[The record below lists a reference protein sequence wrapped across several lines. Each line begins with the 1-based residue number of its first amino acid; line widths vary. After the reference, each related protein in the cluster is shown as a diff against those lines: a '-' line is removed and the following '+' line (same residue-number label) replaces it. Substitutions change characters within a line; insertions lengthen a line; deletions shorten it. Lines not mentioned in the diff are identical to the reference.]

1 MTVSSQTSR
10 VSYAGNG
17 STTAFAV
24 SFYFL
29 ADSHLKVILRAADGS
44 ETVKTLTADYTVSGA
59 GNPSGGTVTMNVAPT
74 SGATLVIVRNVPL
87 TQETDYQANDD
98 FPAESHER
106 ALDKLTMEVQQLQE
120 QVDRSAKLPVTNPT
134 DADALVADIVR
145 LADSADNID
154 TVANNI
160 GDVNTVSDD
169 IANVNTVADDIAH
182 VNTVATDIAAVITVA
197 NDLNEPVSEI
207 EVVAGAI
214 TNVNTVGN
222 NIASV
227 NTVAANISNV
237 NAVAGNSTNIN
248 AVNANKTN
256 IDAVAGNATNINAV
270 NANKSN
276 IDAVAGNA
284 SNINAAVA
292 NAANINTAVANMPA
306 IIAAPTEAANAA
318 ASAAA
323 AAASAASG
331 MYSAVQDKSADYT
344 VVVGDA
350 GDLIRMTTTGGART
364 VTLPAISTLPDG
376 FNVTVVKW
384 TGDTNDV
391 TVTRSGSD
399 TINGSTSYVLDA
411 QYKSATFVA
420 DKESSTWF
428 ASGSGSSSTNIIVD
442 SFNGTGSQTA
452 FMLSGDPGTE
462 NNTQVFVGGVYQEKD
477 TYSMSGSTLTFSS
490 APPAGT
496 SNIEVVWSQ
505 PLAIGVPADATVSTI
520 KLADSAVTTAK
531 MADESVTTSKVQD
544 SAVTTQKLAGAVQAT
559 IALLSNYID
568 LSALV
573 SGSQTS
579 WLFLMQR
586 SWCLARLCRSPAQ
599 RCRLIRQQT
608 GIAQLTP
615 RHLTEQAKTSISTRF
630 NLAALFFRTIRHTL
644 LDTRHLTLARLAVFT
659 ACRLLLAPYLDI
671 R

>member
-44 ETVKTLTADYTVSGA
+44 ETVKTLTTDYTVSGA
-59 GNPSGGTVTMNVAPT
+59 GNPSGGTVTMLAAPA
-74 SGATLVIVRNVPL
+74 SGTTLVIVRNVPL

-154 TVANNI
+154 TVATNVA
-160 GDVNTVSDD
+160 DVNTV
-169 IANVNTVADDIAH
+169 
-182 VNTVATDIAAVITVA
+182 AA
-197 NDLNEPVSEI
+197 DLNEPVSEI
-207 EVVAGAI
+207 NTVAVNI
-214 TNVNTVGN
+214 DNVNTVGN
-222 NIASV
+222 NIA
-227 NTVAANISNV
+227 NV
-237 NAVAGNSTNIN
+237 NAVAGNNTN
-248 AVNANKTN
+248 VTT
-256 IDAVAGNATNINAV
+256 VATNIASV
-270 NANKSN
+270 NS
-276 IDAVAGNA
+276 
-284 SNINAAVA
+284 AA
-292 NAANINTAVANMPA
+292 TNMAA
-306 IIAAPTEAANAA
+306 IIAAPSEASAAA

-350 GDLIRMTTTGGART
+350 GDLIRMTTSGGART
-364 VTLPAISTLPDG
+364 VTLPAISTVPDG

-384 TGDTNDV
+384 TGDTNNV

-420 DKESSTWF
+420 DAQSSTWF

-442 SFNGTGSQTA
+442 AFNGTGSQTA
-452 FMLSGDPGTE
+452 FTLSGDPGTE

-477 TYSMSGSTLTFSS
+477 TYSVSGTTLTFSA
-490 APPAGT
+490 APPSGT
-496 SNIEVVWSQ
+496 NNIEVVWST
-505 PLAIGVPADATVSTI
+505 PLAIGTPSDGT
-520 KLADSAVTTAK
+520 VTTAK
-531 MADESVTTSKVQD
+531 IADANVTAAKLASGAAALNIGYPPANDT
-544 SAVTTQKLAGAVQAT
+544 AVMHLAGAETAT
-559 IALLSNYID
+559 GAKRGTITTDNDLSFDMNATNNFTGTPTGNGTLTFTNVTAGQSGFILLVNSGGYAISAHANTKVGASTLSTISAAGTYLLSYFSNGTNVYVTASGA
-568 LSALV
+568 LS
-573 SGSQTS
+573 
-579 WLFLMQR
+579 
-586 SWCLARLCRSPAQ
+586 
-599 RCRLIRQQT
+599 
-608 GIAQLTP
+608 
-615 RHLTEQAKTSISTRF
+615 
-630 NLAALFFRTIRHTL
+630 
-644 LDTRHLTLARLAVFT
+644 
-659 ACRLLLAPYLDI
+659 
-671 R
+671 